1 MCIRDRNKSGWVVD
15 HEHGRWRHP
24 YLISSHGNHCCST
37 GGDAVD
43 LNRDFA
49 LIFFKHGVDLTG
61 GKKITPW
68 GIDPDGDVT
77 GICF

>member
-1 MCIRDRNKSGWVVD
+1 MAITAAALAAMPSILTVTL
-15 HEHGRWRHP
+15 P
-24 YLISSHGNHCCST
+24 
-37 GGDAVD
+37 
-43 LNRDFA
+43 